1 MSKLEKFLSKASEL
15 EPRKEIEVTIDGDV
29 WKVRQMTLSESRI
42 CEREADKG
50 DKFDWYRYNDARIV
64 KSTEHDFNWN
74 DPELKKAYKAGD
86 KFELPA
92 KLFDRNPNGYAALL
106 EAVRNINSGN
116 TEADAV
122 EEAKN

>member
-15 EPRKEIEVTIDGDV
+15 ESRKEIEVTIDGDV

-64 KSTEHDFNWN
+64 KATEYDFNWN

-92 KLFDRNPNGYAALL
+92 KLFDHNPNGYATLL

-116 TEADAV
+116 TESDAV

>member
-1 MSKLEKFLSKASEL
+1 MSKLEKFLSKASEVM
-15 EPRKEIEVTIDGDV
+15 PRKEIEVVIDGDV
-29 WKVRQMTLSESRI
+29 WKVRELTLTENRL

-64 KSTEHDFNWN
+64 KSTEYDFNWN
-74 DPELKKAYKAGD
+74 DPELLKAYRAGD

-92 KLFDRNPNGYAALL
+92 KLFDRNPNGYTVLL
-106 EAVRNINSGN
+106 EAVRNLSSGN
-116 TEADAV
+116 TESDAV

>member
-1 MSKLEKFLSKASEL
+1 MSKLEKFLSKVSEVM
-15 EPRKEIEVTIDGDV
+15 PRKEIEVVIDGDV
-29 WKVRQMTLSESRI
+29 WKVRELTLTENRL

-74 DPELKKAYKAGD
+74 DPELLKAYRAGD

-92 KLFDRNPNGYAALL
+92 KLFDRNPNGYTALL

-116 TEADAV
+116 NEAGAV

>member
-1 MSKLEKFLSKASEL
+1 MSKLEKFLSKASEV
-15 EPRKEIEVTIDGDV
+15 EPRKEIEVVIDGDV
-29 WKVRQMTLSESRI
+29 WKVRRMTLSESRI

-74 DPELKKAYKAGD
+74 DSELKKAYKAGD

-92 KLFDRNPNGYAALL
+92 KLFDRNPNDYAALL
-106 EAVRNINSGN
+106 EAVRKINSGN